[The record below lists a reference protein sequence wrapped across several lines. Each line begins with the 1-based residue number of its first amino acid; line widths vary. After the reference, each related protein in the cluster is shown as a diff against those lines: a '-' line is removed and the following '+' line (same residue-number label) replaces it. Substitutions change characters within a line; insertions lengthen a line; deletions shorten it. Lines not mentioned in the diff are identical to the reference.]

1 MGSGLLWSG
10 PERRLGLLW
19 NRIFSRTR
27 GTFAA
32 AARNTGV
39 SRQPAESIR
48 MIRSS
53 EQTDASL
60 LARAANGD
68 EGAFLTLYRRTQ
80 GPVFRFALQM
90 SGSRSIAE
98 DVTQEVFL
106 ALARDGGRFDPAKGS
121 LQSYLFGVT
130 RNQVLRRFDKRAPM
144 VSIDE
149 DRDGGEPLPGVEAA
163 ADQHGELARAQT
175 VEIVRRAV
183 QTLPVNYREVVV
195 LCDLQE
201 LSYEDAAAAL
211 DCAVGTVRSRL
222 HRARA
227 MLAERLQFVREV
239 PTVASRGATTR
250 YVV

>member
-1 MGSGLLWSG
+1 
-10 PERRLGLLW
+10 
-19 NRIFSRTR
+19 
-27 GTFAA
+27 
-32 AARNTGV
+32 
-39 SRQPAESIR
+39 

-53 EQTDASL
+53 EPSDAEL
-60 LARAANGD
+60 LERSVRGD
-68 EGAFLTLYRRTQ
+68 ETAFLALYRRFQ
-80 GPVFRFALQM
+80 GPVFRFAMQM
-90 SGSRSIAE
+90 SGSRGVAE

-106 ALARDGGRFDPAKGS
+106 ALARDGSRFDPAKGS
-121 LQSYLFGVT
+121 LQSYLFGMT
-130 RNQVLRRFDKRAPM
+130 RNQVLRRFDKRATL

-149 DRDGGEPLPGVEAA
+149 ERDGGDPLGGAQAA
-163 ADQHGELARAQT
+163 TDQHGELARSQT

-183 QTLPVNYREVVV
+183 QSLPVNYREVVV

-211 DCAVGTVRSRL
+211 ECAVGTVRSRL

-239 PTVASRGATTR
+239 SPEASRGATTR

>member
-1 MGSGLLWSG
+1 M
-10 PERRLGLLW
+10 
-19 NRIFSRTR
+19 NRSHE
-27 GTFAA
+27 
-32 AARNTGV
+32 
-39 SRQPAESIR
+39 P
-48 MIRSS
+48 
-53 EQTDASL
+53 TDAEL
-60 LARAANGD
+60 LARSRDGD
-68 EGAFLTLYRRTQ
+68 EAAFLELYRRTQ
-80 GPVFRFALQM
+80 GPVFRFAMQM

-106 ALARDGGRFDPAKGS
+106 ALARDGGRFDPARGS
-121 LQSYLFGVT
+121 LQSYLFGMT
-130 RNQVLRRFDKRAPM
+130 RNQVLRRFDKRATL

-149 DRDGGEPLPGVEAA
+149 ERDGADPLGSVEAT

-183 QTLPVNYREVVV
+183 QSLPVNYREVVV

-211 DCAVGTVRSRL
+211 ECAVGTVRSRL

-227 MLAERLQFVREV
+227 MLAERLQFVRESS
-239 PTVASRGATTR
+239 PEASRSATTR